1 MKLLIKIIITF
12 SIIAGCNHDEISDE
26 QRKSETEKIRTRI
39 ETFTAAY
46 EKKDMNALI
55 ALLSSSNSFYF
66 LGSDVAEKNFN
77 ISDFRNQIDH
87 DRSEEHTSEL
97 QSRENLVCRLLLEK
111 KKL

>member
-1 MKLLIKIIITF
+1 
-12 SIIAGCNHDEISDE
+12 
-26 QRKSETEKIRTRI
+26 KSETEKIRTRI

-87 DRSEEHTSEL
+87 DWELFDSINFGQIRNESIIIRSEEHTSEL
-97 QSRENLVCRLLLEK
+97 QSRENRVCRLLLEK
-111 KKL
+111 KK